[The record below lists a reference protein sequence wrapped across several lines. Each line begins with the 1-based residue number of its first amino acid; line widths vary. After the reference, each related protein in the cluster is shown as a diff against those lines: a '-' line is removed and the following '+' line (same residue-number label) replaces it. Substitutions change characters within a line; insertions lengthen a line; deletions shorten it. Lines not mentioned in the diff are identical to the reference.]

1 MRDRSSIA
9 NPGYVGL
16 EGMPRDNSDIEFLG
30 ILVPQLCIEARSIA
44 DIDALLGPNGAEGPV
59 EGADLSSSRWD
70 CKNVRLIKAYGLV
83 AHRQGRADI

>member
-16 EGMPRDNSDIEFLG
+16 EGMPRDNSDTEFLG

-59 EGADLSSSRWD
+59 EGADPVAVPLTTATMSARRLSHPSA
-70 CKNVRLIKAYGLV
+70 L
-83 AHRQGRADI
+83 AHH